1 MGRRSERLGLQGRV
15 AGESVGEGDVI
26 QVVSRAFDV
35 LRCFEGHEVRLGN
48 LEIARRCGLPR
59 STVSRLTHTLTR
71 MGQLVYLPQDQK
83 YRLGP
88 SALAMS
94 TSMMRGLQVRN
105 LIRMRLQEV
114 AERIPGTIGF
124 VIPDRFHMV
133 YLEYARAYNAVS
145 LNSTTGTRI
154 SIARTAAGHAYAAAL
169 DPSAQERLL
178 ADMEREIP
186 DDAKHLRPAAADDR
200 RSLQDNG
207 YVISRELWNPHISGI
222 ATPLWSPQ
230 YQTFLVITI
239 GLLSAMYD
247 ESKLRSEIAPQ
258 LLDLRKDIGELLDG
272 MGGDFLTDRPDAT
285 VSRIAVPATIAP
297 ATTKNTEETS
307 HELEAGTGRTR
318 PPRSLRARDGRGGQG

>member
-1 MGRRSERLGLQGRV
+1 M
-15 AGESVGEGDVI
+15 I

-94 TSMMRGLQVRN
+94 TSMMRGLQFRS
-105 LIRMRLQEV
+105 LIKMKLQEV
-114 AERIPGTIGF
+114 AERVPGTVGF

-133 YLEYARAYNAVS
+133 YLEYARAYNAIS

-154 SIARTAAGHAYAAAL
+154 SIARTAGGHAYVAAL
-169 DPSAQERLL
+169 SDSEKQVLL
-178 ADMEREIP
+178 TEMEREIP
-186 DDAKHLRPAAADDR
+186 SDAQHLRPVLDSDT
-200 RSLQDNG
+200 RSLQEHG

-222 ATPLWSPQ
+222 AAPIWSQQ
-230 YQTFLVITI
+230 YQTHLVVTI

-247 ESKLRSEIAPQ
+247 EAKLRSEIAPQ
-258 LLDLRKDIGELLDG
+258 LLELCSAIRELDG
-272 MGGDFLTDRPDAT
+272 MGGDLMAGRPE
-285 VSRIAVPATIAP
+285 VNIAHLST
-297 ATTKNTEETS
+297 TTKKPQETS
-307 HELEAGTGRTR
+307 NELEAGIG
-318 PPRSLRARDGRGGQG
+318 RARAANGVRAGNGRGGQG